1 MDVEPSSIAVDADGA
16 TITWTDGV
24 TTAIAGRRLRAA
36 CPCAECREHE
46 ERNPSFIEIGGRHR
60 IADAQL
66 IGGYALRFTFGD
78 GHADG
83 IYPYGVLRDLSSRV
97 AE

>member
-1 MDVEPSSIAVDADGA
+1 MDVEPREVNVGSESV
-16 TITWTDGV
+16 TISWTDGAV
-24 TTAIAGRRLRAA
+24 TAIPGRRLRSL

-46 ERNPSFIEIGGRHR
+46 SAATSFIEIDDRST
-60 IADAQL
+60 IVDARL

-83 IYPYGVLRDLSSRV
+83 IYAYHVLREMG
-97 AE
+97 AQ